1 MGKTLVKA
9 DGKVIYF
16 DILIESTLMFSVFF
30 LVLDLHFHQQ
40 EVREKFPHEA

>member
-9 DGKVIYF
+9 DGKVIHSNTPV
-16 DILIESTLMFSVFF
+16 LESTLMFS
-30 LVLDLHFHQQ
+30 VLDLHFHQQ